1 MLVIT
6 NVFVDTEKGI
16 DAKVDYVRNLH
27 KKFKIRLPKSP
38 YLILNDIENGV
49 ELPIVEDEKNFPLL
63 TEEQVNDIRRA
74 KISFLKTNKDA
85 ILDDE
90 KIEEEKFSYLTN
102 DFQGVS
108 ANTPIFYRKTNQA
121 EYYFI
126 FTEKKIEEN
135 SLVSV
140 SKPLNFKLGGIE
152 ETLAKKFIEAL
163 AEAVG
168 GDIAEGILAEL
179 FGDKSSCSP
188 EQMKEMFDD
197 LKKFIEDE
205 KIKDIGSYL
214 RTKIIWLRNDYA
226 PIKQVYEGGKE
237 SETYKPSDVVNDLK
251 NIIDQIN
258 VYIGQVEADK
268 RYYSVNDY
276 ENYDRRQLFKLNIN
290 LILYGVLIQNELM
303 YWDQY
308 NINKTTDPNKQNRI
322 ARNQSL
328 LNLQNVI
335 SEIDFS
341 TSGISNLRMNL
352 ITGITDFS
360 TDSDHP
366 YNMYAFYDDYIR
378 YDSGQKPDK
387 DDTWISTQEVFS
399 EMWSSDSGK
408 DDAHQRIVERY
419 NSYTANMN
427 SIIKSSLIENSD
439 KALKALKSNYLF
451 YIDGACYD
459 RDDEIY
465 WFFAHDLCFTRQANR
480 SNSLSS
486 PMKISDKFPSPPG
499 LPGLPD
505 FSSKE
510 SFKQLAGVVYNASEQ
525 NYYFFMEDQYYTYS
539 KKEKKVTDVG
549 KISDKWKGVIIGKH
563 MEDDK
568 EINTILDCVVYRDYN
583 KHYYFFTGK
592 DYFSFDGASGS
603 VSKKSIKDDWNV
615 MERCNAALYS
625 ENDGHYY
632 FFKGIYEQSYKA
644 GGSAQPKQLIA
655 DSYW

>member
-6 NVFVDTEKGI
+6 NIFVDTEKGI
-16 DAKVDYVRNLH
+16 DAKIDYVRNLH
-27 KKFKIRLPKSP
+27 KKFKIVLPKSP

-49 ELPIVEDEKNFPLL
+49 ELPILEDENKFPVL
-63 TEEQVNDIRRA
+63 TEEQANDIRRA

-85 ILDDE
+85 ISDDE
-90 KIEEEKFSYLTN
+90 KIEEEKFSYLIN
-102 DFQGVS
+102 YFQDVS
-108 ANTPIFYRKTNQA
+108 AYTPIFYRKTNQA

-152 ETLAKKFIEAL
+152 ETIVEKFIEAL

-168 GDIAEGILAEL
+168 GDIAEGILSQL
-179 FGDKSSCSP
+179 FDDQGGCTP
-188 EQMKEMFDD
+188 EQMKVMFDD
-197 LKKFIEDE
+197 LKKFIEDQ
-205 KIKDIGSYL
+205 KVKDIGSYL
-214 RTKIIWLRNDYA
+214 QTKIIWLRDDYA
-226 PIKQVYEGGKE
+226 SIKQTYEGGKE
-237 SETYKPSDVVNDLK
+237 SDTYKPSDAVNELK
-251 NIIDQIN
+251 HIKEQID
-258 VYIGQVEADK
+258 VYIGQIEADE
-268 RYYSVNDY
+268 RYYSKKDY
-276 ENYDRRQLFKLNIN
+276 QNHDRRQLFKLNIN

-308 NINKTTDPNKQNRI
+308 IINKTTDPKKQNRI

-328 LNLQNVI
+328 LNLKAVI
-335 SEIDFS
+335 SEIDSS
-341 TSGISNLRMNL
+341 TSGISNLRMSW
-352 ITGITDFS
+352 ITAISDFS
-360 TDSDHP
+360 TDPEYP

-378 YDSGQKPDK
+378 YDSGHKPDK
-387 DDTWISTQEVFS
+387 DDTWISDQEVFS
-399 EMWSSDSGK
+399 EMWTSESGK
-408 DDAHQRIVERY
+408 PDAYQRIRDKHD
-419 NSYTANMN
+419 SYTANMN

-439 KALKALKSNYLF
+439 KALNVLKSNYLF

-459 RDDEIY
+459 RDAGLY
-465 WFFAHDLCFTRQANR
+465 WFFAHDLCFSRQANR
-480 SNSLSS
+480 SYSLSS
-486 PMKISDKFPSPPG
+486 PMKTSDQF
-499 LPGLPD
+499 PGLPD
-505 FSSKE
+505 LASN
-510 SFKQLAGVVYNASEQ
+510 QLDGVVYNASEQ

-539 KKEKKVTDVG
+539 KTEKKVTDCG

-563 MEDDK
+563 TECGK
-568 EINTILDCVVYRDYN
+568 EINTILDCVIYRDYN

-592 DYFSFDGASGS
+592 DYFSFDDASGS

-644 GGSAQPKQLIA
+644 GGSAQPKKLIA